1 MKLARIIAPFG
12 LSAVAFILSY
22 LLIIYGESGFT
33 WLLFLVIGVV
43 LAGVGS
49 LTLFERSND
58 LSSDEK
64 KVADTSLYCGGQLR
78 K

>member
-49 LTLFERSND
+49 LASLERLTGST
-58 LSSDEK
+58 SDK
-64 KVADTSLYCGGQLR
+64 KREEELNQ
-78 K
+78 

>member
-22 LLIIYGESGFT
+22 LLIIYPESGFT
-33 WLLFLVIGVV
+33 WMLFFVLGVV

-49 LTLFERSND
+49 LASLERLTGSI
-58 LSSDEK
+58 SDK
-64 KVADTSLYCGGQLR
+64 KRQELKQ
-78 K
+78 

>member
-1 MKLARIIAPFG
+1 MKLARIIAPFC

-22 LLIIYGESGFT
+22 LLIIYREGGFT

-49 LTLFERSND
+49 LASLERLTGST
-58 LSSDEK
+58 SDKK
-64 KVADTSLYCGGQLR
+64 KVNND
-78 K
+78 

>member
-22 LLIIYGESGFT
+22 LLIIYRESGFT

-49 LTLFERSND
+49 LASLERLTGSTCD
-58 LSSDEK
+58 K
-64 KVADTSLYCGGQLR
+64 KEEEELNQ
-78 K
+78 

>member
-49 LTLFERSND
+49 IASLERLTGST
-58 LSSDEK
+58 SDK
-64 KVADTSLYCGGQLR
+64 KREEELNQ
-78 K
+78 

>member
-1 MKLARIIAPFG
+1 MKFARIIAPLG

-49 LTLFERSND
+49 LATLERLTGST
-58 LSSDEK
+58 SAK
-64 KVADTSLYCGGQLR
+64 KREEELNQ
-78 K
+78 

>member
-1 MKLARIIAPFG
+1 MKLARIIAPLG

-49 LTLFERSND
+49 LASLERLTGST
-58 LSSDEK
+58 SDK
-64 KVADTSLYCGGQLR
+64 KKEEELNQ
-78 K
+78 

>member
-1 MKLARIIAPFG
+1 MKSAKTIAPFG

-49 LTLFERSND
+49 LASLERLTGST
-58 LSSDEK
+58 SDK
-64 KVADTSLYCGGQLR
+64 KKEEELNQ
-78 K
+78 

>member
-12 LSAVAFILSY
+12 LSAVTFILSY
-22 LLIIYGESGFT
+22 FLIIYRESGFT

-49 LTLFERSND
+49 FASLEHLTDSTSDKKKANND
-58 LSSDEK
+58 
-64 KVADTSLYCGGQLR
+64 
-78 K
+78 

>member
-49 LTLFERSND
+49 LASLERPTGST
-58 LSSDEK
+58 SDKK
-64 KVADTSLYCGGQLR
+64 KVNND
-78 K
+78 

>member
-22 LLIIYGESGFT
+22 LLIIYSESGFT

-49 LTLFERSND
+49 LASLERLTGSTSDKKNVNND
-58 LSSDEK
+58 
-64 KVADTSLYCGGQLR
+64 
-78 K
+78 

>member
-1 MKLARIIAPFG
+1 MKLARIIAPLG

-49 LTLFERSND
+49 IASLERLTGST
-58 LSSDEK
+58 SDK
-64 KVADTSLYCGGQLR
+64 KKEEELNQ
-78 K
+78 

>member
-49 LTLFERSND
+49 LASLERLTGST
-58 LSSDEK
+58 SDK
-64 KVADTSLYCGGQLR
+64 KKEEELNQ
-78 K
+78 

>member
-22 LLIIYGESGFT
+22 LLIIYRESGFT

-43 LAGVGS
+43 LAGIGS
-49 LTLFERSND
+49 LASLERLTGST
-58 LSSDEK
+58 SDK
-64 KVADTSLYCGGQLR
+64 KKEEELNQ
-78 K
+78 

>member
-12 LSAVAFILSY
+12 VSAVAFILSY
-22 LLIIYGESGFT
+22 LLIIYRDSGFS

-49 LTLFERSND
+49 FASFERSTDSTSDKKNVNND
-58 LSSDEK
+58 
-64 KVADTSLYCGGQLR
+64 
-78 K
+78 